1 MESSMKINLGHSA
14 ITKEIY
20 LDNAATT
27 RVYPSVCERMV
38 EVMSRD
44 FGNPSSLHMKGFT
57 AEQYVKEAKKTIA
70 GVLKVDVKELVFT
83 SGGTES
89 NNMAII
95 GAAMA
100 NKRRGN
106 HLITTSIEHASVYNP
121 FIWLEEQ
128 GFEVTYLP
136 VDGHGVV
143 KMDALE
149 QALRDDT
156 ILVSIMA
163 VNNEIGT
170 IQPLD
175 EIGAIIKKKNPE
187 ILFHVDA
194 IQGFG
199 KVHIY
204 PTKLHI
210 DLLSVSGHKLH
221 GPKGVGFL
229 YIRDKVKVRPL
240 ILGGGQQKDM
250 RSGTENVPGIVGL
263 GEAVHCVFED
273 FSEKQEKLYELR
285 EYFVNRLEQMDGVK
299 VNGFAHRV
307 SDQNLHQGPAPHVIS
322 ASFENIRAEVLLHA
336 LEERGIYVSSGS
348 ACSSNHPAISGTLKA
363 IGVEKKYLDATIR
376 FSLCY
381 DTTEEDVNGALEV
394 LETLIPMLRR
404 FTRGGRR

>member
-1 MESSMKINLGHSA
+1 MKMNLGHSA
-14 ITKEIY
+14 CTKEIY

-38 EVMSRD
+38 EMMSQD
-44 FGNPSSLHMKGFT
+44 YGNPSSLHIKGFT
-57 AEQYVKEAKKTIA
+57 AEQAVKEAKKTIA
-70 GVLKVDVKELVFT
+70 SVLKVDTKEIVFT

-100 NKRRGN
+100 NRRRGN

-121 FIWLEEQ
+121 FIWLETQ
-128 GFEVTYLP
+128 GFHVTYLP
-136 VDGHGVV
+136 VDAQGVV
-143 KMDALE
+143 SLEALE
-149 QALRDDT
+149 QAIREDT
-156 ILVSIMA
+156 ILVSVMA

-175 EIGAIIKKKNPE
+175 DIGTRIKNKNPE

-199 KVHIY
+199 KIEIY
-204 PTKLHI
+204 PAKLHI
-210 DLLSVSGHKLH
+210 DLMSVSGHKLH
-221 GPKGVGFL
+221 GPKGIGFL
-229 YIRDKVKVRPL
+229 YIRDKVKVQPL

-263 GEAVHCVFED
+263 GEAVRQVFD
-273 FSEKQEKLYELR
+273 HFSEKQKALYQLR
-285 EYFVNRLEQMDGVK
+285 AYFIGQIKKMDGVK
-299 VNGFAHRV
+299 VNGFDAYI
-307 SDQNLHQGPAPHVIS
+307 SDKNFHQGAAPHVVS
-322 ASFENIRAEVLLHA
+322 VSFENIRAEVLLHA

-363 IGVEKKYLDATIR
+363 IGTEKKYLDATIR

-381 DTTEEDVNGALEV
+381 DTTKEELDECLEALRS
-394 LETLIPMLRR
+394 LLPMLRR

>member
-1 MESSMKINLGHSA
+1 MEINLGHSA
-14 ITKEIY
+14 VTKEIY

-27 RVYPSVCERMV
+27 KVYPSVCEKMV
-38 EVMSRD
+38 EVMSKD
-44 FGNPSSLHMKGFT
+44 YGNPSSLHMKGFA
-57 AEQYVKEAKKTIA
+57 AEQYVKEARKTIA
-70 GVLKVDVKELVFT
+70 SVMKVDEKEVVFT

-100 NKRRGN
+100 NKRRGK

-136 VDGHGVV
+136 VDHHGVV
-143 KMDALE
+143 SLEALE
-149 QALRDDT
+149 AELRDDT
-156 ILVSIMA
+156 ILVSVMA

-175 EIGAIIKKKNPE
+175 EIGAVIKKKSPE

-199 KVHIY
+199 KIEIY
-204 PTKLHI
+204 PSRLRI
-210 DLLSVSGHKLH
+210 DLMSVSGHKLH
-221 GPKGVGFL
+221 GPKGIGFL
-229 YIRDKVKVRPL
+229 YIKNKVKVQPL

-250 RSGTENVPGIVGL
+250 RSGTENVPGIAGL
-263 GEAVHCVFED
+263 GEAVCRVFENFKD
-273 FSEKQEKLYELR
+273 KQRNLYTLR
-285 EYFVNRLEQMDGVK
+285 EQFVSRLEQMDGVK
-299 VNGFAHRV
+299 INGFAHQV
-307 SDQNLHQGPAPHVIS
+307 SDVNLHQGPAPHVVS
-322 ASFENIRAEVLLHA
+322 ASFEDIRAEVLLHA

-363 IGVEKKYLDATIR
+363 IGTERKYLDATIR

-381 DTTEEDVNGALEV
+381 DTTEEELNTCCEV
-394 LETLIPMLRR
+394 LEALLPMLRR
-404 FTRGGRR
+404 FTRGGRK

>member
-1 MESSMKINLGHSA
+1 MEINLGHSA
-14 ITKEIY
+14 VTKEIY

-27 RVYPSVCERMV
+27 KVYPSVCEKMV
-38 EVMSRD
+38 EVMSKD
-44 FGNPSSLHMKGFT
+44 YGNPSSLHMKGFT
-57 AEQYVKEAKKTIA
+57 AEQYVKEARKNIA
-70 GVLKVDVKELVFT
+70 SVMKADEKEIVFT

-100 NKRRGN
+100 NKRRGK

-136 VDGHGVV
+136 VDHHGVV
-143 KMDALE
+143 SLEALE
-149 QALRDDT
+149 AALREDT
-156 ILVSIMA
+156 ILVSVMA

-175 EIGAIIKKKNPE
+175 DIGAVIKKKSPE

-199 KVHIY
+199 KIELY
-204 PTKLHI
+204 PSKLRI
-210 DLLSVSGHKLH
+210 DLMSVSGHKLH
-221 GPKGVGFL
+221 GPKGIGFL
-229 YIRDKVKVRPL
+229 YIKNKVKVQPL

-250 RSGTENVPGIVGL
+250 RSGTENVPGIAGL
-263 GEAVHCVFED
+263 GEAVCRVFENFKD
-273 FSEKQEKLYELR
+273 KQRNLYALR
-285 EYFVNRLEQMDGVK
+285 EQFVSRLEQMDGVK
-299 VNGFAHRV
+299 INGFAHQV
-307 SDQNLHQGPAPHVIS
+307 SDVNLHQGPAPHVVS
-322 ASFENIRAEVLLHA
+322 VSFENIRAEVLLHA

-363 IGVEKKYLDATIR
+363 VGTEKKYLDATIR

-381 DTTEEDVNGALEV
+381 DTTEEELNTCCEV
-394 LETLIPMLRR
+394 LEALLPMLRR
-404 FTRGGRR
+404 FTRGGRK

>member
-1 MESSMKINLGHSA
+1 MEINLGHSA

-27 RVYPSVCERMV
+27 RVYPSVCEKMV
-38 EVMSRD
+38 EVMSKN

-70 GVLKVDVKELVFT
+70 SVLKVDVKEIVFT

-136 VDGHGVV
+136 VDHRGVV
-143 KMDALE
+143 SLDALE
-149 QALRDDT
+149 KALRDDT
-156 ILVSIMA
+156 ILVSVMA

-175 EIGAIIKKKNPE
+175 EIGAMIKKKNPQ

-199 KVHIY
+199 KIEIY
-204 PTKLHI
+204 PTRWQI

-229 YIRDKVKVRPL
+229 YIKDKVKVRPL

-250 RSGTENVPGIVGL
+250 RSGTENVPGIAGL
-263 GEAVHCVFED
+263 GEAVRCVFEN
-273 FSEKQEKLYELR
+273 FSEKQKRLYELR
-285 EYFVNRLEQMDGVK
+285 DMFVSALEEMEGVK
-299 VNGFAHRV
+299 INGFAHRV
-307 SDQNLHQGPAPHVIS
+307 SDINLHQGPAPHVVS

-348 ACSSNHPAISGTLKA
+348 ACSSNHPAISGTLQA
-363 IGVEKKYLDATIR
+363 IGTEKKYLDATIR

-381 DTTEEDVNGALEV
+381 DTTEEELKECLEV
-394 LETLIPMLRR
+394 LGTLLPMLRR

>member
-1 MESSMKINLGHSA
+1 MEINLGHSA

-27 RVYPSVCERMV
+27 RVYPSVCEKMV
-38 EVMSRD
+38 EVMSKN

-70 GVLKVDVKELVFT
+70 SVLKVDVKEIVFT

-136 VDGHGVV
+136 VDQHGVV
-143 KMDALE
+143 SLDALE
-149 QALRDDT
+149 KALRDDT
-156 ILVSIMA
+156 ILVSVMA

-175 EIGAIIKKKNPE
+175 EIGAMIKKKNPQ

-199 KVHIY
+199 KIEIY
-204 PTKLHI
+204 PTRWQI

-229 YIRDKVKVRPL
+229 YIKDKVKVRPL

-250 RSGTENVPGIVGL
+250 RSGTENVPGIAGL
-263 GEAVHCVFED
+263 GEAVRCVFEN
-273 FSEKQEKLYELR
+273 FSEKQKRLYELR
-285 EYFVNRLEQMDGVK
+285 DMFVSALEEMEGVK
-299 VNGFAHRV
+299 INGFAHRV
-307 SDQNLHQGPAPHVIS
+307 SDINLHQGPAPHVVS

-348 ACSSNHPAISGTLKA
+348 ACSSNHPAISGTLQA
-363 IGVEKKYLDATIR
+363 IGTEKKYLDATIR

-381 DTTEEDVNGALEV
+381 DTTEEELKECLEV
-394 LETLIPMLRR
+394 LGALLPMLRR
-404 FTRGGRR
+404 FIRGGKR

>member
-1 MESSMKINLGHSA
+1 MEINLGHSA
-14 ITKEIY
+14 VTKEIY

-27 RVYPSVCERMV
+27 KVYPSVCEKMV
-38 EVMSRD
+38 EVMSKD
-44 FGNPSSLHMKGFT
+44 YGNPSSLHMKGFT
-57 AEQYVKEAKKTIA
+57 AEQYVKEARKNIA
-70 GVLKVDVKELVFT
+70 SVMKADEKEIVFT

-100 NKRRGN
+100 NKRRGK

-136 VDGHGVV
+136 VDHHGVV
-143 KMDALE
+143 SLEALE
-149 QALRDDT
+149 AALREDT
-156 ILVSIMA
+156 ILVSVMA

-175 EIGAIIKKKNPE
+175 DIGAVIKKKSPE

-199 KVHIY
+199 KIELY
-204 PTKLHI
+204 PSKLRI
-210 DLLSVSGHKLH
+210 DLMSVSGHKLH
-221 GPKGVGFL
+221 GP
-229 YIRDKVKVRPL
+229 PL

-250 RSGTENVPGIVGL
+250 RSGTENVPGIAGL
-263 GEAVHCVFED
+263 GEAVCRVFENFKD
-273 FSEKQEKLYELR
+273 KQRNLYALR
-285 EYFVNRLEQMDGVK
+285 EQFVSRLEQMDGVK
-299 VNGFAHRV
+299 INGFAHQV
-307 SDQNLHQGPAPHVIS
+307 SDVNLHQGPAPHVVS
-322 ASFENIRAEVLLHA
+322 VSFENIRAEVLLHA
-336 LEERGIYVSSGS
+336 MEERGIYVSSGS

-363 IGVEKKYLDATIR
+363 VGTEKKYLDATIR

-381 DTTEEDVNGALEV
+381 DTTEEELNTCCEV
-394 LETLIPMLRR
+394 LEALLPMLRR
-404 FTRGGRR
+404 FTRGGRK

>member
-1 MESSMKINLGHSA
+1 MEINLGHSA
-14 ITKEIY
+14 VTKEIY

-27 RVYPSVCERMV
+27 KVLPSVCEYMV
-38 EVMSRD
+38 KVMSDD

-57 AEQYVKEAKKTIA
+57 AEQYIKEAKKSIA
-70 GVLKVDVKELVFT
+70 SVLKVDAKEIVFT

-95 GAAMA
+95 GGAMA
-100 NKRRGN
+100 NQRRGR

-136 VDGHGVV
+136 VDDQGTVSLE
-143 KMDALE
+143 ALKK
-149 QALRDDT
+149 ALRDDT
-156 ILVSIMA
+156 ILVSVMA

-175 EIGAIIKKKNPE
+175 KIGQMIKEKNPD

-199 KVHIY
+199 KIEIY
-204 PTKLHI
+204 PSKLHV

-229 YIRDKVKVRPL
+229 YIRDKIKVRPL

-250 RSGTENVPGIVGL
+250 RSGTENVPGIAGL
-263 GEAVHCVFED
+263 GEAVRQIFKD
-273 FSEKQEKLYELR
+273 FSIKQKNLYGLR
-285 EYFVNRLEQMDGVK
+285 EKFVDGLSQLEGVK
-299 VNGFAHRV
+299 VNGFAHRTEGEETY
-307 SDQNLHQGPAPHVIS
+307 HGAAPHVIS
-322 ASFENIRAEVLLHA
+322 VSFDNIRAEVLLHA

-381 DTTEEDVNGALEV
+381 DTTEEDILTCLEV
-394 LETLIPMLRR
+394 LKALLPMLRR

>member
-1 MESSMKINLGHSA
+1 MKINLGHNV

-38 EVMSRD
+38 EIMSQD
-44 FGNPSSLHMKGFT
+44 YGNPSSLHMKGFS
-57 AEQYVKEAKKTIA
+57 AEQAVKEAKKVIA
-70 GVLKVDVKELVFT
+70 STLKVDVKEIVFT

-100 NKRRGN
+100 NRRRGN

-136 VDGHGVV
+136 VDDKGVV
-143 KMDALE
+143 RLNALK

-156 ILVSIMA
+156 ILVSVMA

-175 EIGAIIKKKNPE
+175 EIGTVIKNKNSE
-187 ILFHVDA
+187 IVFHVDA

-199 KVHIY
+199 KIEIY

-210 DLLSVSGHKLH
+210 DLMSVSGHKLH

-263 GEAVHCVFED
+263 GEAVRFVFDD
-273 FSEKQEKLYELR
+273 FTKKQKRLYALR
-285 EYFVNRLEQMDGVK
+285 TYFVNRLEQLEGVK
-299 VNGFAHRV
+299 INGYSNCV
-307 SDQNLHQGPAPHVIS
+307 SEENLHQGPAPHVVS
-322 ASFENIRAEVLLHA
+322 VSFENIRAEVLLHA

-381 DTTEEDVNGALEV
+381 DTTQEELDACLEALEG
-394 LETLIPMLRR
+394 LLPMLRR

>member
-1 MESSMKINLGHSA
+1 MEINLGHSA
-14 ITKEIY
+14 VTKEIY

-27 RVYPSVCERMV
+27 RVYPSVCEKMV
-38 EVMSRD
+38 EVMSKD
-44 FGNPSSLHMKGFT
+44 YGNPSSLHMKGFT
-57 AEQYVKEAKKTIA
+57 AEQYVKEARKNIA
-70 GVLKVDVKELVFT
+70 SVMKADEKEIVFT

-100 NKRRGN
+100 NKRRGK

-136 VDGHGVV
+136 VDHHGVV
-143 KMDALE
+143 SLEALE
-149 QALRDDT
+149 AALREDT
-156 ILVSIMA
+156 ILVSVMA

-175 EIGAIIKKKNPE
+175 EIGAVIKKKSPE

-199 KVHIY
+199 KIELY
-204 PTKLHI
+204 PSKLRI
-210 DLLSVSGHKLH
+210 DLMSVSGHKLH
-221 GPKGVGFL
+221 GPKGIGFL
-229 YIRDKVKVRPL
+229 YIKNKVKVQPL

-250 RSGTENVPGIVGL
+250 RSGTENVPGIAGL
-263 GEAVHCVFED
+263 GEAVCRVFENFKD
-273 FSEKQEKLYELR
+273 KQRNLYALR
-285 EYFVNRLEQMDGVK
+285 EQFVSRLEQMDGVK
-299 VNGFAHRV
+299 INGFAHQV
-307 SDQNLHQGPAPHVIS
+307 SDVNLHQGPAPHVVS
-322 ASFENIRAEVLLHA
+322 VSFENIRAEVLLHA

-363 IGVEKKYLDATIR
+363 VGTEKKYLDATIR

-381 DTTEEDVNGALEV
+381 DTTEEELNTCCEV
-394 LETLIPMLRR
+394 LEALLPMLRR
-404 FTRGGRR
+404 FTRGGRK

>member
-1 MESSMKINLGHSA
+1 MEINLGHSA
-14 ITKEIY
+14 VTKEIY

-27 RVYPSVCERMV
+27 KVYPSVCEKMV
-38 EVMSRD
+38 EVMSKD
-44 FGNPSSLHMKGFT
+44 YGNPSSLHMKGFA
-57 AEQYVKEAKKTIA
+57 AEQYVKEARKTIA
-70 GVLKVDVKELVFT
+70 SVMKVDEKEIVFT

-100 NKRRGN
+100 NKRRGK

-121 FIWLEEQ
+121 FIWLEGQ

-136 VDGHGVV
+136 VDNHGIVSTE
-143 KMDALE
+143 ALE
-149 QALRDDT
+149 GALRDDT
-156 ILVSIMA
+156 ILVSVMA

-175 EIGAIIKKKNPE
+175 EIGAVIKKKSPE

-199 KVHIY
+199 KIEIY
-204 PTKLHI
+204 PSKLRI
-210 DLLSVSGHKLH
+210 DLMSVSGHKLH
-221 GPKGVGFL
+221 GPKGIGFL
-229 YIRDKVKVRPL
+229 YIKNKVKVQPL

-250 RSGTENVPGIVGL
+250 RSGTENVPGIAGL
-263 GEAVHCVFED
+263 GEAVCRVFENFKD
-273 FSEKQEKLYELR
+273 KQRNLYTLR
-285 EYFVNRLEQMDGVK
+285 EQFVSRLEQMDGVK
-299 VNGFAHRV
+299 INGFAHQV
-307 SDQNLHQGPAPHVIS
+307 SDVNLHQGPAPHVVS
-322 ASFENIRAEVLLHA
+322 ASFEDIRAEVLLHA

-363 IGVEKKYLDATIR
+363 IGVERKYLDATIR

-381 DTTEEDVNGALEV
+381 DTTEEELNTCCEV
-394 LETLIPMLRR
+394 LEALLPMLRR
-404 FTRGGRR
+404 FTRGGRK

>member
-1 MESSMKINLGHSA
+1 MEINLGHSA

-27 RVYPSVCERMV
+27 RVYPSVCEKMV
-38 EVMSRD
+38 EVMSKN

-70 GVLKVDVKELVFT
+70 SVLKVDVKEIVFT

-136 VDGHGVV
+136 VDHRGVV
-143 KMDALE
+143 SLDALE
-149 QALRDDT
+149 KALRDDT
-156 ILVSIMA
+156 ILVSVMA

-175 EIGAIIKKKNPE
+175 EIGAMIKKKNPQ

-199 KVHIY
+199 KIEIY
-204 PTKLHI
+204 PTRWQI

-229 YIRDKVKVRPL
+229 YIKDKVKVRPL

-250 RSGTENVPGIVGL
+250 RSGTENVPGIAGL
-263 GEAVHCVFED
+263 GEAVCCVFEN
-273 FSEKQEKLYELR
+273 FSEKQKRLYELR
-285 EYFVNRLEQMDGVK
+285 DMFVSALEEMEGVK
-299 VNGFAHRV
+299 INGFAHRV
-307 SDQNLHQGPAPHVIS
+307 SDINLHQGPAPHVVS

-348 ACSSNHPAISGTLKA
+348 ACSSNHPAISGTLQA
-363 IGVEKKYLDATIR
+363 IGTEKKYLDATIR

-381 DTTEEDVNGALEV
+381 DTTEEELKECLEV
-394 LETLIPMLRR
+394 LGALLPMLRR
-404 FTRGGRR
+404 FIRGGKR